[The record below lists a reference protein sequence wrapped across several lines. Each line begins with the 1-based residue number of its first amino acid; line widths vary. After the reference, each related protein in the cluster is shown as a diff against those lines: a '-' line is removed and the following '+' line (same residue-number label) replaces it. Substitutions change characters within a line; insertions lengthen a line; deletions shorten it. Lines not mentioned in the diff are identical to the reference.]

1 MPLVTVEFVE
11 RPRENQRMHF
21 EVLIKIWISLSHDAL
36 RCTPVPE

>member
-1 MPLVTVEFVE
+1 VPLVTVELVE

-21 EVLIKIWISLSHDAL
+21 EVLIKIRIKLSHDAL